1 MVMQIRG
8 VSIKPLK
15 PAGCVSIIAVESAA
29 KRFRHQNAGD
39 TIIGFNLT
47 FRKQRKAYYIC
58 SG

>member
-1 MVMQIRG
+1 MMMQIL
-8 VSIKPLK
+8 VVLIKPLK

-47 FRKQRKAYYIC
+47 F
-58 SG
+58 